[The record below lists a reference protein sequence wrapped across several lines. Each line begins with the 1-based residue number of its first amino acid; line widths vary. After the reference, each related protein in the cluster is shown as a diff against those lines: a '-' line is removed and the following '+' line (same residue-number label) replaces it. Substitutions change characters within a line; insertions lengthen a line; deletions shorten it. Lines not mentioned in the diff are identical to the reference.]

1 MPSDNDKV
9 AVVSAGS
16 DDVIDDDVEGSIN
29 SSLLN
34 ESMEAGGSLCMSKG
48 RSNAEE
54 ERSVDVVGDATPCD
68 LCAQS
73 PCDWITFGDTICEE
87 CDLMADEKYPEKMIR
102 FHAYKL
108 YTHLRHGVS

>member
-34 ESMEAGGSLCMSKG
+34 ESMEAGGSLCTSKG
-48 RSNAEE
+48 RSNA
-54 ERSVDVVGDATPCD
+54 
-68 LCAQS
+68 
-73 PCDWITFGDTICEE
+73 
-87 CDLMADEKYPEKMIR
+87 
-102 FHAYKL
+102 
-108 YTHLRHGVS
+108 